1 MSNVP
6 PATPPQPTGALKA
19 SPNPQGGQTP
29 EQQNAGQRSAGG
41 QVPKEAAPPPSSPAV
56 TIAASIAGL
65 REGMRFKGTMMGSD
79 ANGLPVLRTPNGTFI
94 LSQALE
100 KLVLNGEVD
109 VEIRV
114 AGNKISALILSIG
127 GKAQHPPKEIGLTMT
142 SVSGENLA
150 GKTLAGGLAAGLA
163 PRGGQTA
170 TLNVGTQLTANILST
185 PSQSQSSAGSTLVPG
200 GTLILKISDVALTL
214 PKGNVSSTPSG
225 PAAPPSAT
233 SETSSATLAN
243 DIKTQLAAGK
253 SNTTSNQGVLG
264 GNANRLAGTTV
275 ANPPAGSP
283 VAPLATAQATI
294 QATQATTQA
303 TVQSSV
309 PSPGSPSTTPAIPNP
324 SLNPNPA
331 TNSALLASGSA
342 IVSPTTTPA
351 IPGSSLSAAISQTAL
366 LSQQDTVNAQP
377 LNSASTATAKSIQG
391 EVIGPHRDG
400 GLLVRT
406 PVGDISLL
414 TRAVLPQ
421 GSRITFDTL
430 ATRAPESAQRPMAQG
445 QPLPMEGGV
454 VAPET
459 KAAIKAF
466 ANEWPAMKEVMTALQ
481 SANPAAAQNLIAS
494 TLPSANTSLAS
505 SILLFLTA
513 IRGGDMKG
521 WLGAD
526 ATALLERSGHDD
538 LLKRLNSDAAQM
550 GRASEAPGQGD
561 WRALPFPLFDGSD
574 LQQIWAFVREHRRA
588 GDMADKKALRFVV
601 ELDLTALGGM
611 QLDGLI
617 QDKQFDLIVRNARAL
632 PTTVRQDL
640 SGLFESSVEAT
651 GFSGSIIF
659 QSDTAWPVSPFREA
673 QQEAAGHGEI
683 VA

>member
-65 REGMRFKGTMMGSD
+65 REGMRFKGTMIGAD

-100 KLVLNGEVD
+100 QLVLNGEAD
-109 VEIRV
+109 IEIRV

-142 SVSGENLA
+142 SVSGENLT

-163 PRGGQTA
+163 PRGGQTT
-170 TLNVGTQLTANILST
+170 TLNIGTQLTANILST
-185 PSQSQSSAGSTLVPG
+185 PTQSSAGSALVPG

-214 PKGNVSSTPSG
+214 PKGNVSQTATGS
-225 PAAPPSAT
+225 AAPPIAT
-233 SETSSATLAN
+233 SEKTSATLAN
-243 DIKTQLAAGK
+243 DIKAQLTAGK
-253 SNTTSNQGVLG
+253 SNATSNQGVLG

-275 ANPPAGSP
+275 VNSPASVP
-283 VAPLATAQATI
+283 VAPLANQTAAQP
-294 QATQATTQA
+294 TTQIPG
-303 TVQSSV
+303 QPSV
-309 PSPGSPSTTPAIPNP
+309 PTSVSPSATPAIPNP
-324 SLNPNPA
+324 SLTPNQS
-331 TNSALLASGSA
+331 TNSALLVGGSTT
-342 IVSPTTTPA
+342 VSPTTSPA
-351 IPGSSLSAAISQTAL
+351 LPGSSLNAAISQTAL
-366 LSQQDTVNAQP
+366 LSQQDTAKAQQVTAA
-377 LNSASTATAKSIQG
+377 NVATAKTIQG

-414 TRAVLPQ
+414 TRAVLPP
-421 GSRITFDTL
+421 GSRISFETV
-430 ATRAPESAQRPMAQG
+430 ATRAPESVQRPMAQG
-445 QPLPMEGGV
+445 QPVPMDGGV
-454 VAPET
+454 IAPET

-481 SANPAAAQNLIAS
+481 SANPAVAQNLIS
-494 TLPSANTSLAS
+494 SILPGANTSLAS

-526 ATALLERSGHDD
+526 ATALLERGGHDD
-538 LLKRLNSDAAQM
+538 LLNRLTSDAGQM

-617 QDKQFDLIVRNARAL
+617 QDKQFDLIVRNSRAL
-632 PTTVRQDL
+632 PTAVRQDL
-640 SGLFESSVEAT
+640 SELFESSVEAT

>member
-1 MSNVP
+1 MTNVP
-6 PATPPQPTGALKA
+6 PATPPQPTGALTA

-29 EQQNAGQRSAGG
+29 QQQNAGQRPAGG
-41 QVPKEAAPPPSSPAV
+41 QVPKEAPPPSSPAV
-56 TIAASIAGL
+56 TITASIAGL
-65 REGMRFKGTMMGSD
+65 REGMRFKGTMTGAD

-100 KLVLNGEVD
+100 QLVLNGEVD
-109 VEIRV
+109 IEIRV

-127 GKAQHPPKEIGLTMT
+127 GRVQHPPKEIGLTMT
-142 SVSGENLA
+142 SVSGENLT
-150 GKTLAGGLAAGLA
+150 GKTLAGGLAAGLV

-170 TLNVGTQLTANILST
+170 TLNIGTQLTANILSSPT
-185 PSQSQSSAGSTLVPG
+185 KASASSTLVPG
-200 GTLILKISDVALTL
+200 GTLILKISNVALTL
-214 PKGNVSSTPSG
+214 PKGSVSSVPASTAVSQSG
-225 PAAPPSAT
+225 T
-233 SETSSATLAN
+233 TETASSTLAN

-253 SNTTSNQGVLG
+253 SNAMSNQGVLG
-264 GNANRLAGTTV
+264 GNASRLAGTTV
-275 ANPPAGSP
+275 ANPTVNAP
-283 VAPLATAQATI
+283 VAPLAN
-294 QATQATTQA
+294 QATTQA
-303 TVQSSV
+303 TVLSSAQA
-309 PSPGSPSTTPAIPNP
+309 PGSPPGTTTSPNP
-324 SLNPNPA
+324 SLTINQG
-331 TNSALLASGSA
+331 TNSALLASGNA
-342 IVSPTTTPA
+342 ATSPTTAPLS
-351 IPGSSLSAAISQTAL
+351 PSPSLSAAISQTAL
-366 LSQQDTVNAQP
+366 LSQQDTDNAP
-377 LNSASTATAKSIQG
+377 PATAATVAATKTIQG

-406 PVGDISLL
+406 PAGDISLM
-414 TRAVLPQ
+414 TRAVLPK
-421 GSRITFDTL
+421 GSQLTFETV
-430 ATRAPESAQRPMAQG
+430 ATRAPESVQRPIAQG
-445 QPLPMEGGV
+445 QPVPMDGGV

-481 SANPAAAQNLIAS
+481 AASPAVAQNMIAS
-494 TLPSANTSLAS
+494 ILPGANSSLAS
-505 SILLFLTA
+505 SILLFLSA

-521 WLGAD
+521 WLGVD
-526 ATALLERSGHDD
+526 ATALLERGGHDD
-538 LLKRLNSDAAQM
+538 LLNRLTADAGQM
-550 GRASEAPGQGD
+550 GRASETPGQGD

-574 LQQIWAFVREHRRA
+574 LQQIWAFVREHRRS

-617 QDKQFDLIVRNARAL
+617 QDKQFDLIVRNSRAL
-632 PTTVRQDL
+632 PTNIRQDL